1 MCFYEERA
9 LGAHMRMA
17 ATIVLIHQCIVVSSI
32 KDVGYL
38 NEGRL
43 GLFFKLILIIVDQ
56 EILPVSV

>member
-1 MCFYEERA
+1 M
-9 LGAHMRMA
+9 GAHMRMA